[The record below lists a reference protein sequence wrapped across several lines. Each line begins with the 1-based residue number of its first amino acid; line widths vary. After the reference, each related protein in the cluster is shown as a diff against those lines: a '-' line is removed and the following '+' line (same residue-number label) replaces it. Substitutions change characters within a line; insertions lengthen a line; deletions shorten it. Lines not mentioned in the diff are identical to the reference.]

1 MARRGRS
8 DHDRKRDDHDADDRG
23 KGRHKRKPKP
33 KPKPHHKPKPPAP
46 PTTTTEKL
54 KESSKQSGTD
64 AMTATPGLYPA
75 DPANAQAVF
84 TTGPGQAVEYN
95 YVRVDGTGAEQYA
108 LAQSQQS
115 APVPP
120 IAGAG
125 QTVTSGA
132 ANNPT

>member
-64 AMTATPGLYPA
+64 AMSATPGLYPA

-95 YVRVDGTGAEQYA
+95 YVRIDGTGAEQYA

>member
-64 AMTATPGLYPA
+64 AMSATPGLYPA

>member
-95 YVRVDGTGAEQYA
+95 YVRIDGTGAEQYA

>member
-1 MARRGRS
+1 MARRKRS
-8 DHDRKRDDHDADDRG
+8 DHDHKRNDHDADDRG

-64 AMTATPGLYPA
+64 AMSATPGLYPA

>member
-54 KESSKQSGTD
+54 KASSKQSGTD
-64 AMTATPGLYPA
+64 AMSATPGLYPA

>member
-64 AMTATPGLYPA
+64 AMSATPGLYLA

>member
-8 DHDRKRDDHDADDRG
+8 DPDRKRDDHDADDRG

-64 AMTATPGLYPA
+64 AMSATPGLYPA

>member
-1 MARRGRS
+1 MARRKRS
-8 DHDRKRDDHDADDRG
+8 DHDHKRNDHDADDRG

-95 YVRVDGTGAEQYA
+95 YVRIDGTGAEQYA